1 MSECNTVNLE
11 KAAELLYRVRMNATT
26 IDAIPIEQ
34 RPDSLD
40 GSYRL
45 QDCLNRKLASTSL
58 GPVIGYKIGCTTEVM
73 QSYLNIAH
81 PCAGALFESTVRR
94 SDGTFLSTDL
104 CRPGVECE
112 IAVQIDQNV
121 STGSTVSIDDCE
133 SLVRRAMVSIELV
146 DDRWADFQKVDTP
159 TLIADNFFGAGC
171 VLGPEVVATG
181 NQLRQATG
189 TMCINGQ
196 SVGSGTGADI
206 LGHPYEALCW
216 LAGHL
221 TKRGTPLRAGD
232 YVSLGSVVKTQWLTK
247 GDRVDIEFSDLGH
260 CSLNLA

>member
-58 GPVIGYKIGCTTEVM
+58 GPLAQARCSSQRSGAVTERFFRQISADLV
-73 QSYLNIAH
+73 SSVKS
-81 PCAGALFESTVRR
+81 PCRSIRTYRPAVPYRSMTVNRLSVALWYR
-94 SDGTFLSTDL
+94 LSWS
-104 CRPGVECE
+104 
-112 IAVQIDQNV
+112 N
-121 STGSTVSIDDCE
+121 
-133 SLVRRAMVSIELV
+133 
-146 DDRWADFQKVDTP
+146 
-159 TLIADNFFGAGC
+159 NFFGAGC